1 MEGKKIEELKKA
13 EKPKVD
19 PQKVEMYILSNRQY
33 FPSEKL
39 VYLKN
44 KMMEMDENKFEMI
57 STIDLKSPQTIILI
71 SIFLGALGVD
81 RFMIGDIGMGILKLL
96 TGGLCA
102 ILWFFDLFTI
112 SDRVKKINFEN
123 VLILVW

>member
-1 MEGKKIEELKKA
+1 MIKMQENNNSNKEV
-13 EKPKVD
+13 KPKID
-19 PQKVEMYILSNRQY
+19 IQKVEMYILSNRQY

-39 VYLKN
+39 IYLKS
-44 KMMEMDENKFEMI
+44 KMSQIDDKKFELI
-57 STIDLKSPQTIILI
+57 STMDLKSPQVIILVSAI
-71 SIFLGALGVD
+71 LGSLGID

-102 ILWFFDLFTI
+102 ILWLYDLFTI

-123 VLILVW
+123 VMVLL

>member
-1 MEGKKIEELKKA
+1 MEGNKIEELKKA

-123 VLILVW
+123 VLILV

>member
-123 VLILVW
+123 VLILV